1 VLPPRLVEPVVEAKR
16 VVGDTQVLEQ
26 IALAEFIRSGAMDR
40 HVRRVRQ
47 RYRRRRDAL
56 LDLLRTRAPQ
66 VRARGIAAGLQ
77 IVLDLAPAGLVEDEV
92 MARAAERSLALV
104 ALRPFW
110 HARPGPGG
118 DGVVVGYAAAPEH
131 AYGQALGVLGDV
143 LAGSRGA

>member
-1 VLPPRLVEPVVEAKR
+1 MLPPRLVEPVVEAKR
-16 VVGDTQVLEQ
+16 VFGDTPVLEQ
-26 IALAEFIRSGAMDR
+26 ITLAEFIRSGAMDR

-92 MARAAERSLALV
+92 MARAAERSLALM

-110 HARPGPGG
+110 HAAPGPGG

-143 LAGSRGA
+143 LAGPR